1 MCVPTLPAST
11 LFLYVI
17 SRPQTRSRRP
27 ASRRLPNTKEKNE
40 QPAAGLQHELDQLS
54 INALRF
60 LAVDAVQKANS
71 GHPGA
76 PLACAPIAYL
86 LYHKVMKHD
95 PSDPKWIDRD
105 RFVLSNGHASALLY
119 GSLHLSGYDLP
130 MSQLEQFRQWGSHT
144 PGHPEYGDT
153 PGVEV
158 TTGPLGQG
166 FGMAVGIATAEKH
179 LAAIYN
185 RDTYNIVDHFTY
197 VLCGDGDM
205 MEGISHET
213 ASLAGTLGLGKLIVF
228 YDDNLISLDGPTELS
243 FTENVNMRFEAY
255 NWHVQFVPDGNDL
268 VALEDAILA
277 AKAETTRPSLINV
290 RTIIGYG
297 SPKAGTNKVHGEALG
312 VEAVKA
318 TKKNLGWPEDKTF
331 YVPDEARANWDKAKL
346 RGKDFKAAWEAEF
359 AEYAK
364 AYPEPAA
371 EFKRVISAKLADG
384 WEKTIPVFPTEKP
397 IATRNAGQ
405 TVMNAIEKVVP
416 ELFGG
421 AADLTAS
428 TKTIFKDSPSF
439 HVDPTGRNVFFGV
452 REFGMCAMV
461 NGMAAHGGIIPFG
474 STFFVFSDYARS
486 AIRMAALMGVHS
498 LFVFTHDSVGL
509 GEDGPTHQPIEHL
522 MSLRAIPQLTD
533 FRPADANETAA
544 CWQLALERKSPS
556 FMALSRQDL
565 PVLDNEK
572 YKIRE
577 GVKHGAYALDA
588 TGKDIILIATGSEV
602 SVIIKAAA
610 ELKAAGINATVV
622 SMPSFRIF
630 DEQDQS
636 YKDQLFPESTPKV
649 SLEAGATMGWYK
661 YVGHNGTV
669 IGIDR
674 FGASA
679 PGAIALDKLG
689 INVAHVVDAAK
700 KLVKK

>member
-1 MCVPTLPAST
+1 MSE
-11 LFLYVI
+11 
-17 SRPQTRSRRP
+17 PQD
-27 ASRRLPNTKEKNE
+27 LK
-40 QPAAGLQHELDQLS
+40 QQELDQLS

-76 PLACAPIAYL
+76 PLGCAPIAYL
-86 LYHKVMKHD
+86 LYHKVMKYD

-105 RFVLSNGHASALLY
+105 RFILSNGHASALLY
-119 GSLHLSGYDLP
+119 GVLHLSGYDLP

-144 PGHPEYGDT
+144 PGHPEYGET

-179 LAAIYN
+179 LAAVYN
-185 RDTYNIVDHFTY
+185 RDEHKIVDHHTY
-197 VLCGDGDM
+197 VLCGDGDL

-243 FTENVNMRFEAY
+243 YTEDVTKRFEAY
-255 NWHVQFVPDGNDL
+255 HWHVQHVADGNDL
-268 VALEDAILA
+268 VAIEKAIHA
-277 AKAETTRPSLINV
+277 AKAETTRPSLIRV

-297 SPKAGTNKVHGEALG
+297 SPKAGTNKAHGEALG
-312 VEAVKA
+312 AEAVKA
-318 TKKNLGWPEDKTF
+318 TKKNLGWPEDKSF
-331 YVPDEARANWDKAKL
+331 YVPEEAAANWAKAKPK
-346 RGKDFKAAWEAEF
+346 GKKEHEAWTANF
-359 AEYAK
+359 AEYKK

-371 EFKRVISAKLADG
+371 EFDRVVSAKLADG
-384 WEKTIPVFPTEKP
+384 WEKKIPVFPTDKP

-405 TVMNAIEKVVP
+405 TVMLAIENVVP
-416 ELFGG
+416 ELIGG
-421 AADLTAS
+421 AADLTSS

-439 HVDPTGRNVFFGV
+439 HVDPTGRNIFFGV
-452 REFGMCAMV
+452 REFGMMAMV
-461 NGMAAHGGIIPFG
+461 NGMAAHGGLIPFG
-474 STFFVFSDYARS
+474 STFFVFSDYCRPALRL
-486 AIRMAALMGVHS
+486 AALMGVHS

-509 GEDGPTHQPIEHL
+509 GEDGPTHQPIEQM
-522 MSLRAIPQLTD
+522 MSLRMIPQFTD

-565 PVLDNEK
+565 PVLDA
-572 YKIRE
+572 KIAQAGSR
-577 GVKHGAYALDA
+577 KGAYELSSN
-588 TGKDIILIATGSEV
+588 GKDIILIATGSEV
-602 SVIIKAAA
+602 SVIVKAAE
-610 ELKAAGINATVV
+610 ELKAAGINATVI
-622 SMPSFRIF
+622 SMPSFKIY
-630 DEQDQS
+630 DEQPDA
-636 YKDQLFPESTPKV
+636 YKASLLPEATPKIAI
-649 SLEAGATMGWYK
+649 EAGATLGWYK
-661 YVGHNGTV
+661 YIGHNGVV
-669 IGIDR
+669 IGLDR

-679 PGAIALDKLG
+679 PGPIALDKLG
-689 INVAHVVDAAK
+689 ISVANVVEHAK